1 LLKRLDC
8 RHEYKWLSKLS
19 IFNKKPIV
27 VFGSGSYG
35 TALALNFYLSQKNVV
50 LLPSRLE
57 DAQALIASQKN
68 NAYLPDVPLGN
79 LPIANDYSVLSN
91 ASAILLVVPTTA
103 LETLMPVLKP
113 YLNKEAPLI
122 ICAKG
127 ILPTEPFLLSAYL
140 EGVVENPIGI
150 WSGPHFAKEAAQQV
164 LSALT
169 LACNNQPLCQDLI
182 YKLSTKSMRLY
193 GTLDVI
199 SVQIAGALKNVVA
212 IACGIARGLG
222 YGENTIAA
230 LITRGLSEI
239 KRLAVAM
246 GGEAD
251 TLLGLCGVGDLTL
264 TCNSLN
270 SRNTSLGVAIA
281 KGGQIEE
288 ILSDLNSVAEGYY
301 TTKAAYKLTQTY
313 NVRMPI
319 VQCIYEILYEK
330 VNLHNALHK
339 LLSHH
344 ATWEYV

>member
-1 LLKRLDC
+1 M
-8 RHEYKWLSKLS
+8 S
-19 IFNKKPIV
+19 ILNKKPIV
-27 VFGSGSYG
+27 VFGSGAYG
-35 TALALNFYLSQKNVV
+35 TALALNFHLSQKNVV

-57 DAQALIASQKN
+57 DAHALIASKKN
-68 NAYLPDVPLGN
+68 DAYLPGVPLGS
-79 LPIANDYSVLSN
+79 LPIAKDYSALSN
-91 ASAILLVVPTTA
+91 ASIVLLVVPTNSF
-103 LETLMPVLKP
+103 ETLIPVIKP
-113 YLNKEAPLI
+113 YINKDTPLI

-127 ILPTEPFLLSAYL
+127 ILPKKPFLLSTYIESAL
-140 EGVVENPIGI
+140 ENPIGI
-150 WSGPHFAKEAAQQV
+150 WSGPHFAREAAQQV

-169 LACNNQPLCQDLI
+169 LACKDHALCQDLVHR
-182 YKLSTKSMRLY
+182 LSTESMRLY
-193 GTLDVI
+193 GTFDI
-199 SVQIAGALKNVVA
+199 TSVQIAGSLKNVVA

-246 GGEAD
+246 GGDAD

-264 TCNSLN
+264 TCNSLT

-281 KGGQIEE
+281 KGGKIED

-301 TTKAAYKLTQTY
+301 TTNAAYKLTKTY

-319 VQCIYEILYEK
+319 VQFIYEILYEK
-330 VNLHNALHK
+330 KDLDKALHA

-344 ATWEYV
+344 ATWEYA

>member
-1 LLKRLDC
+1 M
-8 RHEYKWLSKLS
+8 S
-19 IFNKKPIV
+19 ILNKKPIV
-27 VFGSGSYG
+27 IFGSGAYG
-35 TALALNFYLSQKNVV
+35 TALALNFHLSQKNVV

-57 DAQALIASQKN
+57 DAHILNASQKN
-68 NAYLPDVPLGN
+68 DAYLPGVSLVS
-79 LPIANDYSVLSN
+79 LPIAEDYGVLSN
-91 ASAILLVVPTTA
+91 ASVVLLVVPTNA
-103 LETLMPVLKP
+103 FETLIPVIKA
-113 YLNKEAPLI
+113 YLHKETPLI

-127 ILPTEPFLLSAYL
+127 ILYKKPFLLSTYIENTL
-140 EGVVENPIGI
+140 ENPMGI

-169 LACNNQPLCQDLI
+169 LACRDQVLCQYLMRQ
-182 YKLSTKSMRLY
+182 LSTDSMRLY
-193 GTLDVI
+193 GTSDII
-199 SVQIAGALKNVVA
+199 SVQIAGSLKNVVA

-246 GGEAD
+246 GGDAD

-281 KGGQIEE
+281 RGGKIED
-288 ILSDLNSVAEGYY
+288 ILRDLKSIAEGYY
-301 TTKAAYKLTQTY
+301 TTKAAYQLTQIY
-313 NVRMPI
+313 KVRMPI
-319 VQCIYEILYEK
+319 AQCIYEILYEK
-330 VNLHNALHK
+330 AHLNSALHK

-344 ATWEYV
+344 ATWEQT